1 MVFFVFSF
9 LNFFFAFQNF
19 EILTQ
24 KFQMQQNLL
33 ATKNFVLWVEKNDLR
48 KLSNKKIHST
58 FNNRKM
64 LISIIHATT
73 DTSDPTYFMFII
85 FTFVFTIVNKVTIGI
100 TTHLVIGYELWQKYS
115 FSVNEVLVAFCA
127 GVD

>member
-9 LNFFFAFQNF
+9 LSFFFAFQNF

-24 KFQMQQNLL
+24 KFQMQQKLL

>member
-1 MVFFVFSF
+1 MFFFVFSF

-24 KFQMQQNLL
+24 KFQMQQKLL

>member
-1 MVFFVFSF
+1 MGFFVFSF
-9 LNFFFAFQNF
+9 LCFFFAFQNF

-24 KFQMQQNLL
+24 KFQMQQKLL

>member
-1 MVFFVFSF
+1 MGFFVFSF

>member
-1 MVFFVFSF
+1 MGFFVFSF

-73 DTSDPTYFMFII
+73 DTSDSTYFMFII

>member
-1 MVFFVFSF
+1 MGFFVFSF

-24 KFQMQQNLL
+24 KFQMQQKLL
-33 ATKNFVLWVEKNDLR
+33 ATKNFVLRVEKNDLR

>member
-9 LNFFFAFQNF
+9 LIFFFAFQNF

-24 KFQMQQNLL
+24 KFQMQQKLL

>member
-1 MVFFVFSF
+1 MGFFVFSF

-24 KFQMQQNLL
+24 KFQMQQKLL

-100 TTHLVIGYELWQKYS
+100 TTHLVISYELWQKYS

>member
-1 MVFFVFSF
+1 
-9 LNFFFAFQNF
+9 
-19 EILTQ
+19 
-24 KFQMQQNLL
+24 
-33 ATKNFVLWVEKNDLR
+33 
-48 KLSNKKIHST
+48 
-58 FNNRKM
+58 M

-73 DTSDPTYFMFII
+73 DTSDSTYFMFII

>member
-1 MVFFVFSF
+1 MGFFVFSF
-9 LNFFFAFQNF
+9 LSFFFAFQNF

-24 KFQMQQNLL
+24 KFQMQQKLL

>member
-1 MVFFVFSF
+1 MGFFVFSF

-24 KFQMQQNLL
+24 KFQMQQKLL

-48 KLSNKKIHST
+48 KLSNKKFHST